1 MSHREKKSDQTQND
15 QSLESA
21 FSEIINM
28 AHAQFPE
35 LEKEALE
42 NFARFYQSKGLSQL
56 EKIEMLELLGELR
69 ISPETLRLFM
79 DLSDQESFCHLEIL
93 EAVARKAVSKSDPV
107 IEGAEDSI
115 VTLLMLSAR
124 LAIDAHKQSA

>member
-1 MSHREKKSDQTQND
+1 
-15 QSLESA
+15 
-21 FSEIINM
+21 M

>member
-1 MSHREKKSDQTQND
+1 MFNEEKKSDQTQND

-56 EKIEMLELLGELR
+56 EKIETLELLSEL
-69 ISPETLRLFM
+69 STTPATLREFLN
-79 DLSDQESFCHLEIL
+79 LSLQEDFCHFEIL
-93 EAVARKAVSKSDPV
+93 ETIARKAVSKKDPLIDGV
-107 IEGAEDSI
+107 EDA
-115 VTLLMLSAR
+115 VVNLLLLSAR
-124 LAIDAHKQSA
+124 LAADAQRRSA